1 MLAGEGTADGEVVDL
16 TQDEFDHP
24 GGASDEEMGASQE
37 FPPSQ
42 LDLRIAE
49 DFGEEGDSRSSQNS
63 ASSCQS
69 ASSGRQ
75 VRISTAGQVS
85 SLVVGYAHIA
95 FLRRWPSV
103 RLVVWP
109 CCRR

>member
-1 MLAGEGTADGEVVDL
+1 MLAGEGAADGEVVDL
-16 TQDEFDHP
+16 TQDDEFDPP

-49 DFGEEGDSRSSQNS
+49 DFSEEGDSRSSQNS

-75 VRISTAGQVS
+75 VRISTAGRV
-85 SLVVGYAHIA
+85 
-95 FLRRWPSV
+95 
-103 RLVVWP
+103 
-109 CCRR
+109 